1 MSKPVHL
8 DRGARMLEPSILAY
22 LVHKGQFTSTLPR
35 PQHQEI
41 CTKKPSS
48 RKDRR
53 KMLGDSGTKGGAHS
67 VVAGLQKKLRAE
79 MKQRQ
84 AHRKAV
90 VRRLKVLRDE
100 GDRGSMDE
108 RGGNDSG
115 RDTDDLEE
123 EVERRE
129 ILGDDWRILSSY
141 SLLRFVK
148 IKIPHGP
155 TKATAKKT
163 PDGAQGARQKRNR
176 RKKGDAGLKPGKQSW
191 IFGTKLVFFAARAQE
206 WKDANANGN
215 LGLGEFYTKM
225 TNLYAL
231 KYGYEMADHEDLAE
245 DKPDPTDPDA
255 EILGSADL
263 TEEEAAERSA
273 THLQIR
279 KRIAAW
285 YCRTYRGLEAREKNI
300 FAEIMA
306 GIKSTGPSYPK
317 RAQPIHFYSRKY
329 YEEKVKARFEA
340 RWATE
345 VQRAEDLEMPEP
357 EAIKIRNA
365 VTKEVFEEET
375 PEFQAELKLAVEA
388 EHVAAVRAWELTS
401 SQADEHNAAYYLE
414 PLANAIRDKFLLNC
428 TILVCGPMGD
438 RGGAIEVRSVH
449 AGTTRGLAPRKW
461 YQSDPAGYDATE
473 RCFVKFTEKCF
484 SDEDCL
490 ARTVGVEQV
499 GATTSGVSATGVRA
513 PGESPGAGS
522 SGSRGRPGAAGSTNS
537 PDAGRAGA
545 DAGAQGGDAQ
555 GGGDEGG
562 DAQGGT
568 AGGTAGRA
576 QGGDPGGDQG
586 GDAQGGAAGGTSGG
600 TAPGAQGGDQGGDQ
614 GDDDD
619 DIGEGASVHRAWRQ
633 RGEEWTPEM
642 KKAYKAFYT
651 ARDEFGGVWGDC
663 VDACL
668 ELENASG
675 CNNEGGQLTT
685 RERPAA
691 VTEFISGGRKWE
703 RVREIAYVGTKAEEG
718 TYVAKWWAWWAQI
731 AGGGDLAKMHG
742 RTGFMLVLGSLLW
755 WGVKQ
760 RGAEWEEAAKTVT
773 AQLKETVE
781 SGEIVKKTR
790 VAPKG
795 KQPKRKHAERDES
808 DDEEEEE
815 KEEEAPSRYVTRK
828 RRKAEESEKR
838 QTRGQAAAA
847 PKTVAAKKAAGR
859 RRSPYKA
866 SLMR

>member
-1 MSKPVHL
+1 M
-8 DRGARMLEPSILAY
+8 
-22 LVHKGQFTSTLPR
+22 
-35 PQHQEI
+35 
-41 CTKKPSS
+41 
-48 RKDRR
+48 
-53 KMLGDSGTKGGAHS
+53 
-67 VVAGLQKKLRAE
+67 
-79 MKQRQ
+79 
-84 AHRKAV
+84 
-90 VRRLKVLRDE
+90 
-100 GDRGSMDE
+100 
-108 RGGNDSG
+108 
-115 RDTDDLEE
+115 
-123 EVERRE
+123 
-129 ILGDDWRILSSY
+129 
-141 SLLRFVK
+141 
-148 IKIPHGP
+148 PHGP

-215 LGLGEFYTKM
+215 LGLGEFYTKI

-285 YCRTYRGLEAREKNI
+285 YCRTYRGLDAREKNI
-300 FAEIMA
+300 FTEIMA
-306 GIKSTGPSYPK
+306 GIESTGPSYPK

-345 VQRAEDLEMPEP
+345 VQRAKDLEMPEP

-401 SQADEHNAAYYLE
+401 SQAETKTPQEMNAALKNAAYYLE

-522 SGSRGRPGAAGSTNS
+522 SGRQALMRVRKEEMRREVRLEAASGGTA
-537 PDAGRAGA
+537 P
-545 DAGAQGGDAQ
+545 GAQGGDP
-555 GGGDEGG
+555 GGDEGG

-576 QGGDPGGDQG
+576 QGGDPGGD
-586 GDAQGGAAGGTSGG
+586 AQGGAAGGTSGG
-600 TAPGAQGGDQGGDQ
+600 TAPGAQGGDQGSDQ
-614 GDDDD
+614 GGAGGSDDDD
-619 DIGEGASVHRAWRQ
+619 DMGE
-633 RGEEWTPEM
+633 
-642 KKAYKAFYT
+642 AFYT

-663 VDACL
+663 VDAWL

-675 CNNEGGQLTT
+675 CNNEGGQLTM

-703 RVREIAYVGTKAEEG
+703 WVREITYVGTKAEEG

-742 RTGFMLVLGSLLW
+742 RTEFMLVLGSLLW

-790 VAPKG
+790 LAPKG

-815 KEEEAPSRYVTRK
+815 EEEEAPSRYVMRK

-859 RRSPYKA
+859 CSQDEARKKKLKA
-866 SLMR
+866 SQNPDTRNRDYVGMKRYRCESHLSISCQKEESESGALTVTVKLKHSGKHVSYLDVSMPPEALAMIQDNVQWLTPGAMVTKVQAAFPVVTRRASTELGWR